1 MVNNLEYLEKKFN
14 EAEKLRN
21 NGNFLEA
28 INIFSKIIKENNN
41 FEPALNNIA
50 NCYFQLNEYELA
62 EKYFLKCLK
71 INENNLTSLNN
82 LGLLHLRNKNFK
94 KSLSI
99 FNVSFTKNSNQE
111 KVAEKI
117 VYCLTELNLIK
128 EIDSICK
135 KLIKIF
141 PNNKIIL
148 SYNRKNLFKI
158 GKHEE
163 ALKAYRK
170 ETGVIELNND
180 DVNLVNYEKN
190 RFIK

>member
-1 MVNNLEYLEKKFN
+1 MAKNIEYLEKSFN

-21 NGNFLEA
+21 NGNFKEA
-28 INIFSKIIKENNN
+28 ISIFLKIIKENNN

-50 NCYFQLNEYELA
+50 NCYFQLNKYQLA
-62 EKYFLKCLK
+62 ERYFLECLK
-71 INENNLTSLNN
+71 INENNLTTLNN
-82 LGLLHLRNKNFK
+82 LGMLYLKNKNFK

-99 FNVSFTKNSNQE
+99 FNVSFTKNNNQE

-117 VYCLTELNLIK
+117 VYCLTQLNLIK
-128 EIDSICK
+128 ELDKICK
-135 KLIKIF
+135 KLIEIF

-158 GKHEE
+158 GNHEE
-163 ALKAYRK
+163 ALKVYRK

-180 DVNLVNYEKN
+180 DVNIV
-190 RFIK
+190 